1 MLQPRLAIILP
12 CYNEQ
17 EVLPVTFERIRELI
31 CRMAESGRISSDSFA
46 LYVDDGSVD
55 LTWELI
61 EERNARDIYTFGL
74 KLAANSGHQNA
85 LLAGLEAVADIADV
99 TVTIDADLQDDENVI
114 EDMIDSF
121 LTGHDVVF
129 GVRSSRESDS
139 FFKRTTARGFY
150 RVMNLLGAKTVY
162 DHADFRLMSRRA
174 VKQLLLYGERNIFLR
189 GVVPLI
195 GYRTDKVEYARKKRE
210 AGESKYPLKKMISFA
225 FEGITS
231 FSIKPI
237 SIIFGLGAIITAL
250 SIIAMI
256 YSVIAYFVGKT
267 VAGWPSLM
275 ISIWFLGGVQLLSIG
290 LIGKYVGKTYIE
302 SKHRPRYNVETVRL
316 PIETEDTE
324 DYDR

>member
-1 MLQPRLAIILP
+1 MVQPRLAIILP

-121 LTGHDVVF
+121 IMGHDVVF

-139 FFKRTTARGFY
+139 FFKGTTARGFY

-256 YSVIAYFVGKT
+256 YSVIAYFAGKT